1 MKQSCKQSTLLY
13 AINII
18 TTLAVIAILVM
29 SVVVTVLNNKIEH
42 SNEKKDILVHAAN
55 QLSSASKLLTSEAR
69 EYVVSGDKIHYDN
82 YFDEV
87 NVDKNRDQ
95 AIQACADVGLSDKEN
110 TLIASMSEL
119 SSNKL
124 APIESKAFE
133 AMATG
138 NTEAAVTALF
148 TGEYTQGVGQVTQM
162 NIELLRFIDQR
173 TALEVVNLSN
183 MSAIVAWILIVMVL
197 VVMVMQIA
205 AMIIIRGKVITPLK
219 IIEAQILEI
228 SHGNLS
234 ADFNLEENTSEI
246 GMLSFGISTLKSKL
260 NLYISDI
267 SDTLLLISNGDLT
280 HGITTEYEG
289 DFSPIKVSLNKIL
302 DSLNN
307 TMSDITISASNVSAG
322 SEQVA
327 SGATVLAEG
336 ATTQAHNL
344 QELSVTMD
352 DIRQKIQET
361 SQSASEASALSN
373 TAVQEVT
380 FGNTQMEGMLV
391 AMADIEKSS
400 LGISKII
407 KAIEDIAFQTNI
419 LALNAAV
426 EAARAGVAG
435 KGFAVV
441 AEEVR
446 NLASKSS
453 ESAKLTAGLINES
466 MQAVK
471 TGTETANRTADSLKK
486 IVNTS
491 TEISGIVVEISEQ
504 AKMQSETIDDIA
516 QSIEEVSVVVQ
527 TNAATAEESAAS
539 SEELSAQAIKLST
552 LVGDFKCR

>member
-228 SHGNLS
+228 SRGNLS

-267 SDTLLLISNGDLT
+267 SDTLLLISNSDLT

-307 TMSDITISASNVSAG
+307 TMSDIAISASNVSAG